1 VRNRRTLLI
10 DAQAFQDAPIFFVT
24 TGLVLVISMMRSAVP
39 HRIGMAG
46 TGPAMTGSGRGS
58 GDETSLGALSGA
70 EGLHP

>member
-46 TGPAMTGSGRGS
+46 TGPAMTWRVGV
-58 GDETSLGALSGA
+58 
-70 EGLHP
+70 